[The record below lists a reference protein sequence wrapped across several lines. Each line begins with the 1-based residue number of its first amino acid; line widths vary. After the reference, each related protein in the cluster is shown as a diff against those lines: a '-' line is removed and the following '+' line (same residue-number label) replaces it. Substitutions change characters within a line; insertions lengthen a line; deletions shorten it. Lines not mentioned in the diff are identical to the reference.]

1 MYNIN
6 PTNLAKDLSKH
17 YPTVGLK
24 KKYIILIKKLAILKF
39 SF

>member
-6 PTNLAKDLSKH
+6 PTNLAKDLGKH

-24 KKYIILIKKLAILKF
+24 KKNTLF
-39 SF
+39 

>member
-24 KKYIILIKKLAILKF
+24 KKIHF
-39 SF
+39 FN